1 MEQKDFYK
9 ILGLEKD
16 ADSQQIKAAYRKL
29 AFQYHPDKNKDDPQ
43 NAEKMKSI
51 NEAYAVLSDPQKRR
65 EYDTM
70 RQQFGSGAYNH
81 FRNQYTE
88 QDIFDGSDI
97 FKIFEEMTRSF
108 GFRGYDE
115 IFREFYGNGYHT
127 FEFKKPG
134 FSARGFVYQGR
145 GKGRRQVNNRHEQEP
160 LSSPFAPKMGKFS
173 RYLFK
178 KISGVDFPEQGA
190 DRSDSIELTPEKAQK
205 GGPHAYYDTRKKKK
219 IVVQIPPGIREGKQ
233 IRLAGMGEEGKG
245 GASAGDLYLKVTI
258 KKSLMEKMKNFIH
271 KHLELLK

>member
-9 ILGLEKD
+9 ILEIEKN
-16 ADSQQIKAAYRKL
+16 ADSRQIKAAYRKL
-29 AFQYHPDKNKDDPQ
+29 ALQYHPDKNRNDPQ
-43 NAEKMKSI
+43 NADKMKDL
-51 NEAYAVLSDPQKRR
+51 NEAYAVLSDPQKRQ

-88 QDIFDGSDI
+88 EDIFDGSDI
-97 FKIFEEMTRSF
+97 FKIFEEMTRNF

-115 IFREFYGNGYHT
+115 IFREFYGNGYRT

-145 GKGRRQVNNRHEQEP
+145 GKGRRRSEASHDPEF
-160 LSSPFAPKMGKFS
+160 LSSPSAPKMGKFS
-173 RYLFK
+173 RYIFK

-190 DRSDSIELTPEKAQK
+190 DQFDSIELTSAEALQ
-205 GGPHAYYDTRKKKK
+205 GGPHAYHDAQKNKK
-219 IVVQIPPGIREGKQ
+219 IVVKIPPGIAEGKQ
-233 IRLAGMGEEGKG
+233 IRLAGMGGEGKG
-245 GASAGDLYLKVTI
+245 GAPAGDLYLKIRI
-258 KKSLMEKMKNFIH
+258 KRS
-271 KHLELLK
+271 LLKKIGNFLSRIGR